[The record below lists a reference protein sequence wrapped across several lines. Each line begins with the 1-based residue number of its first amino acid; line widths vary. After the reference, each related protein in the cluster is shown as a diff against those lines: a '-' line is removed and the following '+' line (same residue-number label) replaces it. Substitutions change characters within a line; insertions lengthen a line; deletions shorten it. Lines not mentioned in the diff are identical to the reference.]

1 MCLNNK
7 NISSDQIIPN
17 LTEYLTDGLTTENR
31 FSKLMDEIDTNFEL
45 DIKLTFHP
53 KFMDPGVI
61 YSIT

>member
-17 LTEYLTDGLTTENR
+17 LTEYFTDGLTENI
-31 FSKLMDEIDTNFEL
+31 FSKFMDEIDTNFEL

-53 KFMDPGVI
+53 KFMDPWCNLL
-61 YSIT
+61 Y